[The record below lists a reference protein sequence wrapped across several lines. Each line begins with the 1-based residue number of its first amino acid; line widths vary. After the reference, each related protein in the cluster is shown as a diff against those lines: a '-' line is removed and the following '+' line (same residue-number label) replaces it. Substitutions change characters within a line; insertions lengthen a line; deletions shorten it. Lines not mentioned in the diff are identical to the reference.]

1 MSKYNLTLPKMGESV
16 EEATIVNWLK
26 NVGDNIK
33 MDDFIVEVAT
43 DKVDSEVPS
52 DVEGVLI
59 EKCFEINDV
68 VKVGETLCV
77 IEVKK
82 GVSKKNIETIPNI
95 ELLEIEDKP
104 SEIEVIEEAK
114 QESKH
119 SFLSPLVRSII
130 EKEKITDKQLDK
142 IKGSGKGGRLT
153 KKDLLQFLGKTQE
166 QQPSE
171 EFVKS
176 FYEKT
181 KQSFS
186 ESDTTREL
194 SRFEKMTSEHMI
206 QSKNESV
213 HAQMFIEADITNL
226 SDWRENQKE
235 KFLQREKFK
244 LTITYPLV
252 KIVSQ
257 VLREFPSL
265 NAVLSDNNLILKK
278 DINIG
283 IATALGN
290 GNLIVPVIK
299 NADQLS
305 LLGICKSANDL
316 IINARNNELKPDDV
330 SDGTFTIT
338 NIGIFDSLTG
348 TAIINQPQLGIIAF
362 GAIRKLPRVIETNKG
377 DFIGIRKVIMISLS
391 FDHRIIN
398 GAMGGLFLKRIK
410 ELIQNWDNSVE
421 ILSLIHISEPTR
433 PR

>member
-77 IEVKK
+77 IELNE
-82 GVSKKNIETIPNI
+82 GVSKKIIETIPNI
-95 ELLEIEDKP
+95 ELLEIEEKP
-104 SEIEVIEEAK
+104 SESEVTQEAK

-130 EKEKITDKQLDK
+130 EKEEITDRQLDK

-153 KKDLLQFLGKTQE
+153 KKDLLQFLGKSE
-166 QQPSE
+166 DQQPSE
-171 EFVKS
+171 EFEKS
-176 FYEKT
+176 FYEKA

-186 ESDTTREL
+186 EADTTREL

-206 QSKNESV
+206 QSKNDSV

-398 GAMGGLFLKRIK
+398 GAMGGLFLKRVK

-421 ILSLIHISEPTR
+421 I
-433 PR
+433 

>member
-77 IEVKK
+77 IELNE
-82 GVSKKNIETIPNI
+82 GVSKKIIETIPNI
-95 ELLEIEDKP
+95 ELLEIEEKP
-104 SEIEVIEEAK
+104 SESEVTQEAK

-130 EKEKITDKQLDK
+130 EKEKITDQQLDK

-153 KKDLLQFLGKTQE
+153 KKDLLQFLGKTE
-166 QQPSE
+166 DQQPSE
-171 EFVKS
+171 EFEKS

-265 NAVLSDNNLILKK
+265 NAVLSDNNLMLKK

-316 IINARNNELKPDDV
+316 IINARNNDLKPDDV

-398 GAMGGLFLKRIK
+398 GAMGGLFLKRVK
-410 ELIQNWDNSVE
+410 ELIQNWDNSLE
-421 ILSLIHISEPTR
+421 I
-433 PR
+433 

>member
-77 IEVKK
+77 IEVKE

-95 ELLEIEDKP
+95 ELLEIEEKP
-104 SEIEVIEEAK
+104 SEIELIEEAK

-130 EKEKITDKQLDK
+130 EKEEITDQQLDK

-153 KKDLLQFLGKTQE
+153 KKDLLQFLGKTE
-166 QQPSE
+166 DQQPSE
-171 EFVKS
+171 EFEKS

-235 KFLQREKFK
+235 KFLQRENFK

-421 ILSLIHISEPTR
+421 I
-433 PR
+433 

>member
-1 MSKYNLTLPKMGESV
+1 MIKYNLTLPKMGESV

-77 IEVKK
+77 IEVKE
-82 GVSKKNIETIPNI
+82 GVSKKIIETIPSI
-95 ELLEIEDKP
+95 ELLEIEGKT
-104 SEIEVIEEAK
+104 SETEVIEEVK

-119 SFLSPLVRSII
+119 SFLSPLVKSII
-130 EKEKITDKQLDK
+130 EKEEITDQQLDK

-153 KKDLLQFLGKTQE
+153 KKDLLQFLGKTEE
-166 QQPSE
+166 QKPSE
-171 EFVKS
+171 ELEKS
-176 FYEKT
+176 FFEKA

-265 NAVLSDNNLILKK
+265 NAVLSDNNLMLKK

-316 IINARNNELKPDDV
+316 IVNARNNDLKPDDV

-398 GAMGGLFLKRIK
+398 GAMGGLFLKRVK

-421 ILSLIHISEPTR
+421 I
-433 PR
+433 

>member
-77 IEVKK
+77 IEVKE
-82 GVSKKNIETIPNI
+82 GVSKKIIETIPNI
-95 ELLEIEDKP
+95 ELLEIEEKP
-104 SEIEVIEEAK
+104 SDTEVIEEAK

-130 EKEKITDKQLDK
+130 EKEEITDQQLDK

-153 KKDLLQFLGKTQE
+153 KKDLLKFLGKTE
-166 QQPSE
+166 DQQPSE
-171 EFVKS
+171 DFEKS

-421 ILSLIHISEPTR
+421 I
-433 PR
+433 

>member
-77 IEVKK
+77 IEVNE
-82 GVSKKNIETIPNI
+82 GVSKKIIETIPNI
-95 ELLEIEDKP
+95 ELLEIEEKP
-104 SEIEVIEEAK
+104 SETEVIEEAK

-130 EKEKITDKQLDK
+130 EKEEITDQQLDK

-153 KKDLLQFLGKTQE
+153 KKDLLQFLGK
-166 QQPSE
+166 SE
-171 EFVKS
+171 EQEPTLVFEKS
-176 FYEKT
+176 FYEKA

-265 NAVLSDNNLILKK
+265 NAVLSDNNLALKK

-398 GAMGGLFLKRIK
+398 GAMGGLFLKRVK

-421 ILSLIHISEPTR
+421 I
-433 PR
+433 

>member
-77 IEVKK
+77 IEVKD
-82 GVSKKNIETIPNI
+82 GVIKKNIETIPNI
-95 ELLEIEDKP
+95 ELLEIEEKP
-104 SEIEVIEEAK
+104 SESEVTQEAK

-130 EKEKITDKQLDK
+130 EKEEITDRQLDK

-153 KKDLLQFLGKTQE
+153 KKDLLQFLGKSE
-166 QQPSE
+166 DQQPSE
-171 EFVKS
+171 EFEKS
-176 FYEKT
+176 FYEKA

-186 ESDTTREL
+186 EADTTREL

-316 IINARNNELKPDDV
+316 IINARNNDLKPDDV

-421 ILSLIHISEPTR
+421 I
-433 PR
+433 

>member
-77 IEVKK
+77 IELNE
-82 GVSKKNIETIPNI
+82 GVSKKIIETIPNI
-95 ELLEIEDKP
+95 ELLEIEEKP
-104 SEIEVIEEAK
+104 SESEVTQEAK

-130 EKEKITDKQLDK
+130 EKEEITDRQLDK

-153 KKDLLQFLGKTQE
+153 KKDLLQFLGKSE
-166 QQPSE
+166 DQQPSE
-171 EFVKS
+171 EFEKS
-176 FYEKT
+176 FYEKA

-186 ESDTTREL
+186 EADITREL

-265 NAVLSDNNLILKK
+265 NAVLSDNNLMLKK

-316 IINARNNELKPDDV
+316 IINARNNDLKPDDV

-398 GAMGGLFLKRIK
+398 GAMGGLFLKRVK

-421 ILSLIHISEPTR
+421 I
-433 PR
+433 

>member
-26 NVGDNIK
+26 NVGDDIK

-77 IEVKK
+77 IEVKE
-82 GVSKKNIETIPNI
+82 GVSKKIIETIPNI
-95 ELLEIEDKP
+95 ELLEIEEKP
-104 SEIEVIEEAK
+104 SDTEVIEEAK

-130 EKEKITDKQLDK
+130 EKEKITDQQLDK

-153 KKDLLQFLGKTQE
+153 KKDLLQFLGKTE
-166 QQPSE
+166 DQQPSE
-171 EFVKS
+171 EFEKS

-421 ILSLIHISEPTR
+421 I
-433 PR
+433 

>member
-77 IEVKK
+77 IEVKA

-95 ELLEIEDKP
+95 ELLEIEEKP
-104 SEIEVIEEAK
+104 SEIEVIEDAK

-130 EKEKITDKQLDK
+130 EKEEITDRQLDK

-153 KKDLLQFLGKTQE
+153 KKDLLQFLGKIEE

-171 EFVKS
+171 EFEKS

-398 GAMGGLFLKRIK
+398 GAMGGLFLKRVK

-421 ILSLIHISEPTR
+421 I
-433 PR
+433 

>member
-77 IEVKK
+77 IEVKE
-82 GVSKKNIETIPNI
+82 GVSKKIIETIPNI
-95 ELLEIEDKP
+95 ELLEIEEKP
-104 SEIEVIEEAK
+104 SDTEVIEEAK

-130 EKEKITDKQLDK
+130 EKEKITDQQLDK

-153 KKDLLQFLGKTQE
+153 KKDLLQFLGKTE
-166 QQPSE
+166 DQQPSE
-171 EFVKS
+171 EFEKS

-398 GAMGGLFLKRIK
+398 GAMGGLFLKRVK

-421 ILSLIHISEPTR
+421 I
-433 PR
+433 

>member
-26 NVGDNIK
+26 NVGDDIK

-77 IEVKK
+77 IEVKE
-82 GVSKKNIETIPNI
+82 GVSKKIIETIPNI
-95 ELLEIEDKP
+95 ELLEIEEKP
-104 SEIEVIEEAK
+104 SDTEVIEEAK

-130 EKEKITDKQLDK
+130 EKEEITDQQLDK

-153 KKDLLQFLGKTQE
+153 KKDLLQFLGKTE
-166 QQPSE
+166 DQQPSE
-171 EFVKS
+171 EFEKS

-265 NAVLSDNNLILKK
+265 NAVLSDNNLMLKK

-316 IINARNNELKPDDV
+316 ILNARNNDLKPDDV

-421 ILSLIHISEPTR
+421 I
-433 PR
+433 

>member
-26 NVGDNIK
+26 NVGDDIK

-77 IEVKK
+77 IEVKE

-95 ELLEIEDKP
+95 ELLEIEEKP

-130 EKEKITDKQLDK
+130 EKEEITDRQLDK

-153 KKDLLQFLGKTQE
+153 KKDLLQFLGKTEE

-171 EFVKS
+171 EFEKS
-176 FYEKT
+176 FYEKA

-421 ILSLIHISEPTR
+421 I
-433 PR
+433 

>member
-77 IEVKK
+77 IEVKE

-95 ELLEIEDKP
+95 ELLEIEEKP

-130 EKEKITDKQLDK
+130 EKEEITDQQLDK

-153 KKDLLQFLGKTQE
+153 KKDLLQFLGKTEE

-171 EFVKS
+171 EFEKS

-421 ILSLIHISEPTR
+421 I
-433 PR
+433 

>member
-77 IEVKK
+77 IEVKE

-95 ELLEIEDKP
+95 ELLEIEEKP

-130 EKEKITDKQLDK
+130 EKEKITDQQLDK

-153 KKDLLQFLGKTQE
+153 KKDLLQFLGKTE
-166 QQPSE
+166 DQQPSE
-171 EFVKS
+171 EFEKS

-265 NAVLSDNNLILKK
+265 NAVLSDNNLMLKK

-316 IINARNNELKPDDV
+316 ITNARNNELKPDDI

-398 GAMGGLFLKRIK
+398 GAMGGLFLKRVK

-421 ILSLIHISEPTR
+421 I
-433 PR
+433 

>member
-77 IEVKK
+77 IDVKE

-95 ELLEIEDKP
+95 ELLEIEEKP
-104 SEIEVIEEAK
+104 SEIEVIEEAN

-130 EKEKITDKQLDK
+130 EKEKITDQQLDK

-153 KKDLLQFLGKTQE
+153 KKDLLQFLGKTE
-166 QQPSE
+166 DQQPSE
-171 EFVKS
+171 EFEKS

-265 NAVLSDNNLILKK
+265 NAVLSDNNLMLKK

-316 IINARNNELKPDDV
+316 IINARNNDLKPDDV

-398 GAMGGLFLKRIK
+398 GAMGGLFIKRVK

-421 ILSLIHISEPTR
+421 I
-433 PR
+433 

>member
-77 IEVKK
+77 IEVKE

-95 ELLEIEDKP
+95 ELLEIEEKP

-130 EKEKITDKQLDK
+130 EKEEMTDQQLDK

-153 KKDLLQFLGKTQE
+153 KKDLLQFLGKTEE
-166 QQPSE
+166 QKPSE
-171 EFVKS
+171 ELEKS
-176 FYEKT
+176 FFEKA

-421 ILSLIHISEPTR
+421 I
-433 PR
+433 

>member
-77 IEVKK
+77 IEVKE
-82 GVSKKNIETIPNI
+82 GVSKKIIETIPNI
-95 ELLEIEDKP
+95 ELLEIEEKP
-104 SEIEVIEEAK
+104 SEIEVIQEAK

-130 EKEKITDKQLDK
+130 EKEEITDRQLDK

-153 KKDLLQFLGKTQE
+153 KKDLLQFLGKSE
-166 QQPSE
+166 DQQPSE
-171 EFVKS
+171 EFEKS
-176 FYEKT
+176 FYEKA

-398 GAMGGLFLKRIK
+398 GAMGGLFLKRVK

-421 ILSLIHISEPTR
+421 I
-433 PR
+433 

>member
-77 IEVKK
+77 IEVKE
-82 GVSKKNIETIPNI
+82 GVSKKIIETIPNI
-95 ELLEIEDKP
+95 ELLEIEEKP
-104 SEIEVIEEAK
+104 SETEVIEEAK

-130 EKEKITDKQLDK
+130 EKEEITDQQLDK

-153 KKDLLQFLGKTQE
+153 KKDLLQFLGKTEE

-171 EFVKS
+171 EFEKS

-421 ILSLIHISEPTR
+421 I
-433 PR
+433 

>member
-77 IEVKK
+77 IEVKE

-95 ELLEIEDKP
+95 ELLEIEEKP

-130 EKEKITDKQLDK
+130 EKEEITDQQLDK

-153 KKDLLQFLGKTQE
+153 KKDLLKFLGKTE
-166 QQPSE
+166 DQQPSE
-171 EFVKS
+171 EFEKS

-421 ILSLIHISEPTR
+421 I
-433 PR
+433 